1 MLRAHAVLALSSSSW
16 PGLEGLRIVGVFLS
30 VGRAEH
36 DTSGRGLG
44 GGSGLGV
51 STPLAAQDGTV
62 TAKLRPKEDS
72 DCRSFWSSASAQ
84 IRSRQDD
91 PDNEDELERA
101 FKVESPQAIGRRA
114 M

>member
-1 MLRAHAVLALSSSSW
+1 MTRRGAWEAV
-16 PGLEGLRIVGVFLS
+16 
-30 VGRAEH
+30 
-36 DTSGRGLG
+36 RGWEFRHH
-44 GGSGLGV
+44 S
-51 STPLAAQDGTV
+51 PGTV